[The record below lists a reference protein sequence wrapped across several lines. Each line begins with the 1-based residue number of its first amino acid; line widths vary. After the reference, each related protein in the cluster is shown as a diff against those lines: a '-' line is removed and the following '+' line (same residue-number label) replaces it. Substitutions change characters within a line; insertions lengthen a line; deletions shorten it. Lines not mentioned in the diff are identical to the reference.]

1 MGRIRRGGYIFT
13 SWKGDHL
20 PRHVH
25 VADAKG
31 NALGRVA
38 IETKEPL
45 DDWTPPRKV
54 KELIEE
60 LRKEGRI

>member
-13 SWKGDHL
+13 TWKGDHP

-25 VADAKG
+25 VADG
-31 NALGRVA
+31 NGNGLGRVR
-38 IETKEPL
+38 IDNKEPL

-54 KELIEE
+54 KELIDE
-60 LRKEGRI
+60 LEREGRL